1 MADNLR
7 DRIAAVL
14 DESLHRQ
21 KGIDRP
27 DRFKDWID
35 NRELADAV
43 MTALALT
50 RESATDGIAPTDDP
64 PPGFHRYVTEWVSEV
79 KDDG

>member
-1 MADNLR
+1 MTDNLR

-27 DRFKDWID
+27 ARFKDWID

-43 MTALALT
+43 LEMLT
-50 RESATDGIAPTDDP
+50 VHIPPIVASAEKAAVLQRLYGEGA
-64 PPGFHRYVTEWVSEV
+64 R
-79 KDDG
+79 

>member
-1 MADNLR
+1 MSDNLR

-43 MTALALT
+43 I
-50 RESATDGIAPTDDP
+50 RELGLRQERQQGPYNFLYRYGTDWMTDD
-64 PPGFHRYVTEWVSEV
+64 
-79 KDDG
+79 

>member
-1 MADNLR
+1 MTDNLR

-14 DESLHRQ
+14 DESLHQQ

-43 MTALALT
+43 LEMLT
-50 RESATDGIAPTDDP
+50 VHIPPIDPDSPCKKCREETT
-64 PPGFHRYVTEWVSEV
+64 
-79 KDDG
+79 

>member
-1 MADNLR
+1 MSDLR

-14 DESLHRQ
+14 DESLHQQ

-43 MTALALT
+43 IRELKLT
-50 RESATDGIAPTDDP
+50 RQTNEMDTSGPYR
-64 PPGFHRYVTEWVSEV
+64 HRYVTEWTT
-79 KDDG
+79 DA

>member
-1 MADNLR
+1 MSDNLR

-43 MTALALT
+43 I
-50 RESATDGIAPTDDP
+50 RELGLRREDDYDKFL
-64 PPGFHRYVTEWVSEV
+64 GKIMGHRYITEWMA
-79 KDDG
+79 DD

>member
-1 MADNLR
+1 MTDSLR
-7 DRIAAVL
+7 NRIAAVL

-43 MTALALT
+43 I
-50 RESATDGIAPTDDP
+50 RELETILRENGYTQK
-64 PPGFHRYVTEWVSEV
+64 YE
-79 KDDG
+79 

>member
-1 MADNLR
+1 MKGLTEMSDNLR

-43 MTALALT
+43 LEMLT
-50 RESATDGIAPTDDP
+50 VHIPPSVASAIHGDKGQFRDETT
-64 PPGFHRYVTEWVSEV
+64 
-79 KDDG
+79 